1 MRIRNIDPIQ
11 PLTVGIWSQTVDL
24 DNLLEIEKIG
34 LENSDIITYHN
45 YSSYENNIEEMHLL
59 KKLERPVMNTE
70 WLARCCKNTVEEM
83 FPLYFLEKIGCYCW
97 GFVAGKYQTYE
108 PWNGIW
114 DNYKE
119 NPDACR
125 YFDFSKWL
133 HDLYRPSLNPYVP
146 REIDVIKKFSALAD
160 KEFENKK

>member
-1 MRIRNIDPIQ
+1 
-11 PLTVGIWSQTVDL
+11 
-24 DNLLEIEKIG
+24 
-34 LENSDIITYHN
+34 
-45 YSSYENNIEEMHLL
+45 MHLL
-59 KKLERPVMNTE
+59 KKLGRPVINTE
-70 WLARCCKNTVEEM
+70 WLARCSKNTVEEM

-108 PWNGIW
+108 PWNGVW

-119 NPDACR
+119 NPDAYR

-160 KEFENKK
+160 KDFKSKK